1 MVNTTFITKDE
12 ARAVNP
18 AIFANNP
25 APTMSN
31 RYIFVDSES
40 IIDSMDALGWGLT
53 KVTAPKARKEERRA
67 YGKHL
72 MEFQSRSFEGI
83 EDPRSRGKGTL
94 FPRLHIINSHN
105 GSTRLEA
112 SCGLFALV
120 CSNGL
125 VISRLHFGEVSLRH
139 AGKFSQYDAMSAIME
154 FEKKMA
160 DIRDH
165 VENFSGILLTQVEQE
180 TFARVAA
187 TARWGQE
194 ASSKMDV
201 AQLLHRNRSEDD
213 SNTLWATFNTLQE
226 NVIGGSA
233 RVGSRRSRPMKEMT
247 RTQDLNQALWHG
259 METFAMNGTFS
270 LPEGYS
276 LN

>member
-1 MVNTTFITKDE
+1 MVI
-12 ARAVNP
+12 AGLLLVAWRRAGQRAV
-18 AIFANNP
+18 
-25 APTMSN
+25 
-31 RYIFVDSES
+31 
-40 IIDSMDALGWGLT
+40 
-53 KVTAPKARKEERRA
+53 
-67 YGKHL
+67 
-72 MEFQSRSFEGI
+72 
-83 EDPRSRGKGTL
+83 DPRSLALVVGGVMTTAGGLVFFGTPEGEFVAL
-94 FPRLHIINSHN
+94 DDATDRLY

-194 ASSKMDV
+194 VSSKMDV